1 MENYEVHPEIAA
13 EIAEAAKRSKPIQAQ
28 ATTEVASQQ
37 AQQPAE
43 QMEQEQ
49 VQEQAQSDYAKPTTD
64 REPLV
69 EQTQESD
76 DSAYKVNMRIKALR
90 LAKEKAERERDD
102 ILRLA
107 QMNQAFNKPQEEK
120 QVTKQRS
127 RLRSDE
133 LVEGTHVN
141 ELDDELQQLK
151 QQLLKQQQQSYN
163 ENSKLR
169 LKAKFND
176 FEQVVN
182 QETIEMLQV
191 LQPEIA
197 QTLNSTQDIYA
208 AGVTAYNIIKN
219 LGLKPEASYDSDIK
233 RIQTNAAK
241 PKPMVS
247 INPQQGESALSK
259 ANAFANGLTPE
270 LKEQLYKEMQN
281 ARRNY

>member
-1 MENYEVHPEIAA
+1 MMENYEVHPEIAA
-13 EIAEAAKRSKPIQAQ
+13 ELAEAAKRGKPIQ
-28 ATTEVASQQ
+28 Q
-37 AQQPAE
+37 AQPTPAPAPQPVQPQVE

-49 VQEQAQSDYAKPTTD
+49 AQEQTPQPINDPAP
-64 REPLV
+64 
-69 EQTQESD
+69 ESEE
-76 DSAYKVNMRIKALR
+76 SGYKVNMRIKALR

-107 QMNQAFNKPQEEK
+107 QMNNALNKPQEEK
-120 QVTKQRS
+120 QVTKSRN
-127 RLRSDE
+127 RLRPEE
-133 LVEGTHVN
+133 LVDGSHVN

-151 QQLLKQQQQSYN
+151 QQLLRQQQQSYN

-219 LGLKPEASYDSDIK
+219 LGLKPEANYESDIK
-233 RIQTNAAK
+233 RIQTNAVK

-247 INPQQGESALSK
+247 INPQQGESALSQ

-270 LKEQLYKEMQN
+270 LKDQLYKDMQA

>member
-1 MENYEVHPEIAA
+1 MMENYEVHPEIAA
-13 EIAEAAKRSKPIQAQ
+13 ELAEAAKRGKPIQQAQ
-28 ATTEVASQQ
+28 ATPAPAPMPV
-37 AQQPAE
+37 QQPME
-43 QMEQEQ
+43 QMEHEE
-49 VQEQAQSDYAKPTTD
+49 VQEQTP
-64 REPLV
+64 EPINDPAP
-69 EQTQESD
+69 ESEE
-76 DSAYKVNMRIKALR
+76 SGYKVNMRIKALR

-107 QMNQAFNKPQEEK
+107 QMNQSFNKPQEEK
-120 QVTKQRS
+120 QVTKPRS

-151 QQLLKQQQQSYN
+151 QQLLRQQQQSYN

-169 LKAKFND
+169 LKTRFND

-247 INPQQGESALSK
+247 INPQQGESALAK

-270 LKEQLYKEMQN
+270 LKDQLYKEMQA
-281 ARRNY
+281 ARQNY

>member
-13 EIAEAAKRSKPIQAQ
+13 ELAEAAKRGRPIQQAQ
-28 ATTEVASQQ
+28 ATPAPAPQPVQ
-37 AQQPAE
+37 QQPVE

-49 VQEQAQSDYAKPTTD
+49 VE
-64 REPLV
+64 
-69 EQTQESD
+69 EQTPEPIAEPTPQSE
-76 DSAYKVNMRIKALR
+76 DSGYKVNMRIKALR
-90 LAKEKAERERDD
+90 LAKEKAEKERDD

-107 QMNQAFNKPQEEK
+107 QMNQSFNKPREEEK
-120 QVTKQRS
+120 QVTKPRT

-151 QQLLKQQQQSYN
+151 QQLLRQQQQSYN

-219 LGLKPEASYDSDIK
+219 LGLKPEANYESDIK

-247 INPQQGESALSK
+247 INPQQGESALSQ

-270 LKEQLYKEMQN
+270 LKDQLYKEMQA

>member
-13 EIAEAAKRSKPIQAQ
+13 EMAEAAKRSQP
-28 ATTEVASQQ
+28 VQQ
-37 AQQPAE
+37 AAPQQVEPQAAE
-43 QMEQEQ
+43 VEKEE
-49 VQEQAQSDYAKPTTD
+49 VQTQ
-64 REPLV
+64 EPLV
-69 EQTQESD
+69 EQTQESPMKE
-76 DSAYKVNMRIKALR
+76 SWRILR
-90 LAKEKAERERDD
+90 LAKEKAERERDEA
-102 ILRLA
+102 IRYA
-107 QMNQAFNKPQEEK
+107 QLNQTFNKPQEEK
-120 QVTKQRS
+120 PIIKQRS
-127 RLRSDE
+127 RLKPDE

-141 ELDDELQQLK
+141 ELDDEVQQLK
-151 QQLLKQQQQSYN
+151 QQLVRQQQQSYN
-163 ENSKLR
+163 ETSKLR
-169 LKAKFND
+169 LKTRFND
-176 FEQVVN
+176 SDHVVN

-219 LGLKPEASYDSDIK
+219 LGLKPEANYENDIK

-247 INPQQGESALSK
+247 INPTQGESALAK

-270 LKEQLYKEMQN
+270 LKDQLYREMQA

>member
-13 EIAEAAKRSKPIQAQ
+13 EIAAANRGQP
-28 ATTEVASQQ
+28 VQQ
-37 AQQPAE
+37 AAAQQAPQQPVEIE
-43 QMEQEQ
+43 QEEVQEQ
-49 VQEQAQSDYAKPTTD
+49 VAQPV
-64 REPLV
+64 V
-69 EQTQESD
+69 EQLQESD
-76 DSAYKVNMRIKALR
+76 ENGHKVNMRIKALR

-107 QMNQAFNKPQEEK
+107 QMNQSFNKPQEEK
-120 QVTKQRS
+120 SVTRQRS
-127 RLRSDE
+127 RLKPDE

-141 ELDDELQQLK
+141 DLDDEVQQLK
-151 QQLLKQQQQSYN
+151 QQLIRQQQQSYN
-163 ENSKLR
+163 ETSKLR
-169 LKAKFND
+169 LKTRFND
-176 FEQVVN
+176 FDQVVN

-219 LGLKPEASYDSDIK
+219 LGLKPEATYENDIK

-241 PKPMVS
+241 PKPMAS

-270 LKEQLYKEMQN
+270 LKEQLFKEMQN

>member
-1 MENYEVHPEIAA
+1 MMENYEVHPEIAA
-13 EIAEAAKRSKPIQAQ
+13 EIAAAAKRGQPVQQAQ
-28 ATTEVASQQ
+28 ATPAP
-37 AQQPAE
+37 APQPVE
-43 QMEQEQ
+43 PMEQEE
-49 VQEQAQSDYAKPTTD
+49 VQEQTS
-64 REPLV
+64 EPITEPV
-69 EQTQESD
+69 PESD
-76 DSAYKVNMRIKALR
+76 DNGYKVNMRIKALR

-107 QMNQAFNKPQEEK
+107 QMNQSFNKPQEEK
-120 QVTKQRS
+120 QVTKPRS

-151 QQLLKQQQQSYN
+151 QQLLRQQQQSYN

-219 LGLKPEASYDSDIK
+219 LGLKPEANYESDIK

-270 LKEQLYKEMQN
+270 LKDQLYREMQA

>member
-1 MENYEVHPEIAA
+1 MMENYEVHPEIAA
-13 EIAEAAKRSKPIQAQ
+13 ELAEAAKRGRPIQQAQ
-28 ATTEVASQQ
+28 ATPAPAPQPVQ
-37 AQQPAE
+37 QQPVE

-49 VQEQAQSDYAKPTTD
+49 VE
-64 REPLV
+64 
-69 EQTQESD
+69 EQTPEPIAEPTPQSE
-76 DSAYKVNMRIKALR
+76 DSGYKVNMRIKALR
-90 LAKEKAERERDD
+90 LAKEKAEKERDD

-107 QMNQAFNKPQEEK
+107 QMNQSFNKPREEEK
-120 QVTKQRS
+120 QVTKPRT

-151 QQLLKQQQQSYN
+151 QQLLRQQQQSYN

-219 LGLKPEASYDSDIK
+219 LGLKPEANYESDIK

-247 INPQQGESALSK
+247 INPQQGESALSQ

-270 LKEQLYKEMQN
+270 LKDQLYKEMQA

>member
-13 EIAEAAKRSKPIQAQ
+13 EIAEAAKRGKPIQQTQ
-28 ATTEVASQQ
+28 ATPAPTPQPVQ
-37 AQQPAE
+37 QQPVE
-43 QMEQEQ
+43 QMESVYAEASPDRQEEVKQ
-49 VQEQAQSDYAKPTTD
+49 IQEPVTAP
-64 REPLV
+64 
-69 EQTQESD
+69 ESD
-76 DSAYKVNMRIKALR
+76 DSGYKVNMRIKALR
-90 LAKEKAERERDD
+90 LAKEKAEKERDD

-107 QMNQAFNKPQEEK
+107 QMNQSFNKPQEEK
-120 QVTKQRS
+120 QVTKPRT

-151 QQLLKQQQQSYN
+151 QQLLRQQQQSYN

-219 LGLKPEASYDSDIK
+219 LGLKPEANYESDIK
-233 RIQTNAAK
+233 RIQTNAVK

-247 INPQQGESALSK
+247 INPQQGESALSQ

-270 LKEQLYKEMQN
+270 LKDQLYKEMQN